1 MMSKINLFAASLILV
16 LLCLSGRPYNA
27 AAQAI
32 QGEFITGMN
41 LAQVDGDEV
50 VGYRKP
56 GLNAG
61 VGAALPLGKNWSVSI
76 ETLFSQKGA
85 YKKYPE
91 NTTNLSLPYYN
102 LRLNYAEI
110 PLMIHYNDKDQIT
123 GGIGFSYGRLVSMKE
138 VEHGT
143 TIDWQTSTGPYDR
156 DDYEVILD
164 VRFRLYWK
172 LHLDFRYAYSMSK
185 IRTRDY
191 TTLTSTWTRHQYN
204 NLLTMRLIFIFNEK
218 LK

>member
-1 MMSKINLFAASLILV
+1 MKISNLNTAILV
-16 LLCLSGRPYNA
+16 LVLFCLISVPKKA

-41 LAQVDGDEV
+41 LTQVDGDEV

-61 VGAALPLGKNWSVSI
+61 VGAELPLGKNWSVSI

-91 NTTNLSLPYYN
+91 NTTNLNLPYYN

-123 GGIGFSYGRLVSMKE
+123 GGFGFSYGRLVSMKE

-156 DDYEVILD
+156 DDFELILD
-164 VRFRLYWK
+164 VRFRVYWK
-172 LHLDFRYAYSMSK
+172 LHLNFRYAYSISK

-191 TTLTSTWTRHQYN
+191 STLTRVWTRDQYN
-204 NLLTMRLIFIFNEK
+204 NLLTFRLIFIFNEK